1 MKLPRRQFL
10 QFAGAVAALPAISRA
25 AWAQGYPT
33 RPVRMIV
40 PFAPGGQTD
49 AIARLV
55 GQKLSEQF
63 DKQFYVENMP
73 GAGGNIGMGRV
84 VQAAADGYTLLVMD
98 GTTLVVNPVLFAKVP
113 YDPYKDFAPITMAA
127 VTTQVLTVN
136 PSLPARSVNEL
147 AELVK
152 ASPGKFSYSSP
163 GVGTSGHLMGELFRT
178 SLGLDLVHVPFPGA
192 GPAIS
197 ATIAGHTQVSFG
209 SPASTVGQV
218 KDGKLRALAVATKK
232 RLTALPEVPTMA
244 EAGYPH
250 IESNQWVGLFAPAGT
265 PKEIVTL
272 LNQGIVKSIALPDI
286 KERLSALGFEPL
298 ASTPEETARQVEVE
312 GEIWGKV
319 IRAANIK
326 PQ

>member
-1 MKLPRRQFL
+1 MKLPRRDFVRL
-10 QFAGAVAALPAISRA
+10 ASVAAALPAARI
-25 AWAQGYPT
+25 AWAQAYPA
-33 RPVRMIV
+33 RPVRLIV

-84 VQAAADGYTLLVMD
+84 VQAPADGYTLLVMD
-98 GTTLVVNPVLFAKVP
+98 GTTLTVNPVLYAKVP

-136 PSLPARSVNEL
+136 PSVPARSVNEL
-147 AELVK
+147 AALVK
-152 ASPGKFSYSSP
+152 GSPGKYSYSSP
-163 GVGTSGHLMGELFRT
+163 GLGTSGHLIGELFRMT
-178 SLGLDLVHVPFPGA
+178 LGLDLVHVPFPGA
-192 GPAIS
+192 GPAVG
-197 ATIAGHTQVSFG
+197 ATIAGHTLVSFG
-209 SPASTVGQV
+209 SPASTVAQV
-218 KDGKLRALAVATKK
+218 KDGKLRALAVARGK
-232 RLTALPEVPTMA
+232 RLAALPDVPTMA
-244 EAGYPH
+244 EAGYPQ

-265 PKEIVTL
+265 PKDIVEL
-272 LNQGIVKSIALPDI
+272 LNRAIVRSIALPEI

-298 ASTPEETARQVEVE
+298 ASTPEETVKQVEVE
-312 GEIWGKV
+312 GEIWAKV

>member
-1 MKLPRRQFL
+1 
-10 QFAGAVAALPAISRA
+10 V
-25 AWAQGYPT
+25 AWAQAYPT
-33 RPVRMIV
+33 RPVRLIV

-84 VQAAADGYTLLVMD
+84 VQAPADGYTLLVMD
-98 GTTLVVNPVLFAKVP
+98 GTTLVVNPVLYAKVP
-113 YDPYKDFAPITMAA
+113 YDPHKDFAPITMAA

-136 PSLPARSVNEL
+136 PSVPARSVKEL

-152 ASPGKFSYSSP
+152 GSPGKYSYSSP
-163 GVGTSGHLMGELFRT
+163 GLGTSGHLIGELFRMT
-178 SLGLDLVHVPFPGA
+178 LGLDLVHVPFPGA
-192 GPAIS
+192 GPAVG
-197 ATIAGHTQVSFG
+197 ATIAGHTLVSFG

-218 KDGKLRALAVATKK
+218 KDGKLRALAVARGK
-232 RLTALPEVPTMA
+232 RLAALPDVPTMA
-244 EAGYPH
+244 EAGYPQ

-265 PKEIVTL
+265 PKDIVEL
-272 LNQGIVKSIALPDI
+272 LNRAIVRSIALPEI

-298 ASTPEETARQVEVE
+298 ASTAEETVKQVEVE

>member
-1 MKLPRRQFL
+1 MQIPRRRFL
-10 QFAGAVAALPAISRA
+10 RLAGAALALPSV
-25 AWAQGYPT
+25 AWAQAYPA
-33 RPVRMIV
+33 RPVRLIV

-84 VQAAADGYTLLVMD
+84 VQAPADGYTLLVMD
-98 GTTLVVNPVLFAKVP
+98 GTTLTVNPVLYAKVP

-136 PSLPARSVNEL
+136 PSVPARSVKEL
-147 AELVK
+147 ADLIK
-152 ASPGKFSYSSP
+152 ANPGKYSYSSP
-163 GVGTSGHLMGELFRT
+163 GLGTSGHLIGELFRMT
-178 SLGLDLVHVPFPGA
+178 LGLDLVHVPFPGA
-192 GPAIS
+192 GPAVG
-197 ATIAGHTQVSFG
+197 ATIAGHTLVSFG

-218 KDGKLRALAVATKK
+218 KDGKLRALAVARGK
-232 RLTALPEVPTMA
+232 RLAALPDVPTMA
-244 EAGYPH
+244 EAGYPQ

-265 PKEIVTL
+265 PKDIVEL
-272 LNQGIVKSIALPDI
+272 LNRAIVRSIALPEI

-298 ASTPEETARQVEVE
+298 ASTPEETVKQVEVE

>member
-1 MKLPRRQFL
+1 MKLPRRDFVWL
-10 QFAGAVAALPAISRA
+10 ASVAAVLPAARI
-25 AWAQGYPT
+25 AWAQAYPA
-33 RPVRMIV
+33 RPVRLIV

-55 GQKLSEQF
+55 GQKLSEHF

-84 VQAAADGYTLLVMD
+84 VQAPADGYTLLVMD
-98 GTTLVVNPVLFAKVP
+98 GTTLVVNPVLYAKVP

-136 PSLPARSVNEL
+136 PSVPARSVNEL

-152 ASPGKFSYSSP
+152 ASPGKYSYSSP
-163 GVGTSGHLMGELFRT
+163 GLGTSGHLIGELFRMT
-178 SLGLDLVHVPFPGA
+178 LGLDLVHVPFPGA
-192 GPAIS
+192 GPAVG
-197 ATIAGHTQVSFG
+197 ATIAGHTLVSFG

-218 KDGKLRALAVATKK
+218 KDGKLRALAVARGK
-232 RLTALPEVPTMA
+232 RLAALPDVPTMA
-244 EAGYPH
+244 EAGYPE

-265 PKEIVTL
+265 PKDIVEL
-272 LNQGIVKSIALPDI
+272 LNRAIVRSIALPEI

-298 ASTPEETARQVEVE
+298 ASTPEETVKQVEVE
-312 GEIWGKV
+312 GEIWAKV
-319 IRAANIK
+319 IRSANIK

>member
-1 MKLPRRQFL
+1 MQIPRRRFL
-10 QFAGAVAALPAISRA
+10 RLAGAALALPSV
-25 AWAQGYPT
+25 AWAQAYPA
-33 RPVRMIV
+33 RPVRLIV

-84 VQAAADGYTLLVMD
+84 VQAPADGYTLLVMD
-98 GTTLVVNPVLFAKVP
+98 GTTLTVNPVLYAKVP

-136 PSLPARSVNEL
+136 PSVPARSVKEL
-147 AELVK
+147 ADLIK
-152 ASPGKFSYSSP
+152 ANPGKYSYSSP
-163 GVGTSGHLMGELFRT
+163 GLGTSGHLIGELFRMT
-178 SLGLDLVHVPFPGA
+178 LGLDLVHVPFPGA
-192 GPAIS
+192 GPAVG
-197 ATIAGHTQVSFG
+197 ATIAGHTLVSFG

-218 KDGKLRALAVATKK
+218 KDGKLRALAVARGK
-232 RLTALPEVPTMA
+232 RLAALPDVPTMA
-244 EAGYPH
+244 EAGYPQ

-265 PKEIVTL
+265 PKDIIEL
-272 LNQGIVKSIALPDI
+272 LNRAIVRSIALPEI

-298 ASTPEETARQVEVE
+298 ASTPEETVKQVEVE
-312 GEIWGKV
+312 GEIWSKV

>member
-1 MKLPRRQFL
+1 MQIPRRRFL
-10 QFAGAVAALPAISRA
+10 RLAGAALALPSV
-25 AWAQGYPT
+25 AWAQAYPA
-33 RPVRMIV
+33 RPVRLIV

-98 GTTLVVNPVLFAKVP
+98 GTTLVVNPVLYAKVP
-113 YDPYKDFAPITMAA
+113 YDPHKDFAPITMAA

-136 PSLPARSVNEL
+136 PSVPARSVNEL

-152 ASPGKFSYSSP
+152 ANPGKYSYSSP
-163 GVGTSGHLMGELFRT
+163 GLGTSGHLIGELFRMT
-178 SLGLDLVHVPFPGA
+178 LGLDLVHVPFPGA
-192 GPAIS
+192 GPAVG
-197 ATIAGHTQVSFG
+197 ATIAGHTLVSFG

-218 KDGKLRALAVATKK
+218 KDGKLRALAVARGK
-232 RLTALPEVPTMA
+232 RLAALPDVPTMA
-244 EAGYPH
+244 EAGYPQ

-265 PKEIVTL
+265 PKDIIEL
-272 LNQGIVKSIALPDI
+272 LNRAIVRSIALPEI

-298 ASTPEETARQVEVE
+298 ASTPEETVKQVEVE
-312 GEIWGKV
+312 GEIWAKV
-319 IRAANIK
+319 IRSANIK

>member
-1 MKLPRRQFL
+1 MARWNSVLAAATAL
-10 QFAGAVAALPAISRA
+10 AALAAPAA
-25 AWAQGYPT
+25 AQPT
-33 RPVRMIV
+33 DWPNRTITLIV

-84 VQAAADGYTLLVMD
+84 VQAPADGYTLLVMD
-98 GTTLVVNPVLFAKVP
+98 GTTLVVNPVLYAKVP
-113 YDPYKDFAPITMAA
+113 YDPHKDFAPITMAA

-136 PSLPARSVNEL
+136 PSVPARSVNEL

-152 ASPGKFSYSSP
+152 ANPGKYSYSSP
-163 GVGTSGHLMGELFRT
+163 GLGTSGHLIGELFRMT
-178 SLGLDLVHVPFPGA
+178 LGLDLVHVPFPGA
-192 GPAIS
+192 GPAVG
-197 ATIAGHTQVSFG
+197 ATIAGHTLVSFG

-218 KDGKLRALAVATKK
+218 KDGKLRALAVARGK
-232 RLTALPEVPTMA
+232 RLAALPDVPTMA
-244 EAGYPH
+244 EAGYPQ

-265 PKEIVTL
+265 PKDIIEL
-272 LNQGIVKSIALPDI
+272 LNRAIVRSIALPEI

-298 ASTPEETARQVEVE
+298 ASTPEETVKQVEVE
-312 GEIWGKV
+312 GEIWAKV
-319 IRAANIK
+319 IRSANIK